1 MEDVEH
7 HIFKVALSLGSLSG
21 KTFMLIYNADRSI
34 EYQTEVTSEILG
46 MFALGESK
54 IYVEGLYDNHTNMIH
69 LGKRV
74 EDQPW

>member
-1 MEDVEH
+1 MEDVEN

-21 KTFMLIYNADRSI
+21 KTFMLVYNADRSI
-34 EYQTEVTSEILG
+34 EYQTEVTPEILG
-46 MFALGESK
+46 MFTLGESK
-54 IYVEGLYDNHTNMIH
+54 IYVEGLYDNNTNMIL